1 MTTPKYRRTPGRR
14 QLPPTATH
22 KQWRAC
28 LPCLITPCL
37 LSPTRRRRR
46 GLAICTVGRRGHRTR
61 GGESEAASDRKARLG
76 RREVQAH
83 ARCTTRTTDLPVGWQ
98 AGEASVGHMSRRR
111 APRAFL
117 MRCKLR
123 PRRPTLDGRM
133 MKAGPGRR
141 DRQTDPWRRMV
152 VATCLIPKKEELA
165 LTAEVIVPRR
175 PVSRL
180 ELIEATGRARRPD
193 RCVSATAQ
201 ARTLPLSKKR
211 EQKGGRRPLLCC
223 RIGAEGSRQA
233 RSSRLPPP
241 CLRRGAGRGRGHS
254 PRLRRRD
261 VVLSGDPNLQLAWS
275 TFPLPLASSL
285 SPPPPRPI
293 ATHPVRTRIGS
304 PARPLVPHPKGRS
317 APTRRL
323 HLSSSCDAPALQAP
337 PHFHLGEPCFGLPSS
352 LTLLPFRIPQQEA
365 DRPLAPAW

>member
-1 MTTPKYRRTPGRR
+1 MTTPKYQRTPGRR

-165 LTAEVIVPRR
+165 AHRGSNCAETTCLSPRAHRGDRESPEARPMRIRHCAGADASTEQEERAEGRKTPSPLLSDRSRGQQTGAELSSSPALSAERGGSRSRALASPPPARRR
-175 PVSRL
+175 PVW
-180 ELIEATGRARRPD
+180 RP
-193 RCVSATAQ
+193 
-201 ARTLPLSKKR
+201 
-211 EQKGGRRPLLCC
+211 
-223 RIGAEGSRQA
+223 
-233 RSSRLPPP
+233 
-241 CLRRGAGRGRGHS
+241 
-254 PRLRRRD
+254 
-261 VVLSGDPNLQLAWS
+261 
-275 TFPLPLASSL
+275 
-285 SPPPPRPI
+285 
-293 ATHPVRTRIGS
+293 
-304 PARPLVPHPKGRS
+304 
-317 APTRRL
+317 
-323 HLSSSCDAPALQAP
+323 
-337 PHFHLGEPCFGLPSS
+337 
-352 LTLLPFRIPQQEA
+352 
-365 DRPLAPAW
+365 